1 MTQPGGTGRDGTRP
15 LEVAI
20 VGGGMTGLALAV
32 GLLHRKIRFT
42 IYERAAGFGELGV
55 GIHFTPN
62 AERAMAALDPRVLQS
77 YVDVANHA
85 AGGFLSFVD
94 GFHEPQQAGG
104 DPREPAED
112 LMFKLRVGEGYKACR
127 RSQFVDQIMQHVP
140 QECVH
145 FNKNLRSVEVG
156 GGGGRAVLNFQ
167 DGSSAE
173 ADVGELPWMIGNFA
187 TTAPRIS
194 TPHLFR
200 CPSADACGCI

>member
-1 MTQPGGTGRDGTRP
+1 MTQPGATGRDGARP

-32 GLLHRKIRFT
+32 GLLRRKVRFT

-62 AERAMAALDPRVLQS
+62 AERAMAALDPRVLQG

-94 GFHEPQQAGG
+94 GFHEPEQAG
-104 DPREPAED
+104 DPGEPAED
-112 LMFKLRVGEGYKACR
+112 LMFQLRVGEGYKACR
-127 RSQFVDQIMQHVP
+127 RSQFVDQIIQHVP
-140 QECVH
+140 RECVH
-145 FNKNLRSVEVG
+145 FNKNLRSVEEGDG
-156 GGGGRAVLNFQ
+156 GARAVLNFQ

-173 ADVGELPWMIGNFA
+173 ADVGE
-187 TTAPRIS
+187 
-194 TPHLFR
+194 
-200 CPSADACGCI
+200 